1 MLPATIGACDR
12 CIGELTLSAE
22 LYETIIR
29 IVDERVAE
37 IKISRE
43 MYDRLVAAV
52 ADLAEAQ
59 KRTEQRIDGLAKTV
73 GELAEAQKRTEQRID
88 GLAKTVGELAEA
100 QKRTEFSLSNLG
112 ERVTRLEASMEKLAE
127 AQKRTEQS
135 LHELSRAVAG
145 LGETVGFG
153 LEDVAKVVLPSWLE
167 RHERLMVESLERRF
181 LEVEGEKV
189 EVNLYGV
196 GAKGK
201 AEVHVVGEVKSRIN
215 LSDVREFASK
225 LDQVRKTLPRKKIL
239 SVMFGYW
246 IHPAASAAAKN
257 LGIQLVASYQR

>member
-22 LYETIIR
+22 LYETIVR

-52 ADLAEAQ
+52 AD
-59 KRTEQRIDGLAKTV
+59 
-73 GELAEAQKRTEQRID
+73 LAEAQKRTEQRID